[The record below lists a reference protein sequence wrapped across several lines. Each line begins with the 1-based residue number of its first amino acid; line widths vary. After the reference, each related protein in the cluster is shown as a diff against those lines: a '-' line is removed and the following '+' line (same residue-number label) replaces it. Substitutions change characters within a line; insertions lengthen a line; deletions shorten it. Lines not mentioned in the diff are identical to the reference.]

1 MMAAMRM
8 AKGLVSVQSDPKRE
22 KAVIVIR
29 AVNVKSY
36 FNPKLAT
43 LRKTK
48 RNKSDRMAN
57 IAQANKHNI

>member
-22 KAVIVIR
+22 KAIR
-29 AVNVKSY
+29 VVNAKSY